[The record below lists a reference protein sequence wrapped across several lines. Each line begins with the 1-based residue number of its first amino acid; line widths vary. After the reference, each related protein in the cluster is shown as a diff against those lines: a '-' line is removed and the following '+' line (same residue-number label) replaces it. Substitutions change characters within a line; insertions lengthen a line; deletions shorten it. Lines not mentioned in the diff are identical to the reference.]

1 MDMMNN
7 KNEEKK
13 RKIAGREN
21 NSERLEDRVKN
32 DKNRG
37 AEIFYLRFEKYP
49 KNYSNFGVN
58 TVSGAT
64 VINVPGEFMPKR
76 DNGRVLGLYNT
87 LTHTI
92 YISNDETKEVRDF
105 VYYHEEAHSLGEYDE
120 EKADEY
126 AERKLGS
133 NPLRYAA

>member
-1 MDMMNN
+1 MKDN
-7 KNEEKK
+7 KNEDNGK
-13 RKIAGREN
+13 RAKREI
-21 NSERLEDRVKN
+21 NSERLEDKVRN
-32 DKNRG
+32 DKKGKG
-37 AEIFYLRFEKYP
+37 AEIFYLHFEKYP

-58 TVSGAT
+58 PVSGAT

-92 YISNDETKEVRDF
+92 YISNDETQEVRDF

-120 EKADEY
+120 DKADEY